1 MIVEIIIPGTKM
13 APPWDLP
20 YSTTSLNVELT
31 VNILE
36 LDPGER
42 LRAQW
47 ALVLKKD
54 FHGVLRHF
62 NFAILTTRKT
72 E

>member
-20 YSTTSLNVELT
+20 YSFTTFLNVELT
-31 VNILE
+31 VNILA

-42 LRAQW
+42 LRALW
-47 ALVLKKD
+47 ALVYGNKRYNMTFL
-54 FHGVLRHF
+54 
-62 NFAILTTRKT
+62 
-72 E
+72 

>member
-20 YSTTSLNVELT
+20 YSFTTFLNVELT
-31 VNILE
+31 VNILA

-42 LRAQW
+42 LRALW
-47 ALVLKKD
+47 ALVY
-54 FHGVLRHF
+54 V
-62 NFAILTTRKT
+62 AI
-72 E
+72 